1 MCVTHEETFP
11 PPVSDKI
18 ACLPF
23 ARRYVAKGAN
33 ELLMLFVTHAEWVPL
48 LSESKYWCTSKI
60 RLALVPSRF
69 LIVMRAAA
77 EPFET

>member
-1 MCVTHEETFP
+1 MYVTHEVTFP

-18 ACLPF
+18 APLPF

-33 ELLMLFVTHAEWVPL
+33 ALLILFVTHAEWVPL

-60 RLALVPSRF
+60 RFVVVPSRF
-69 LIVMRAAA
+69 LTAMRAAA
-77 EPFET
+77 EPFKT